1 MPWTR
6 HWVWSLIFFFPR
18 ERGGLFP
25 WHSLI
30 VTMKTGIFK
39 ASEVAQKVA
48 TASSTANVVDQYVLN
63 CLVLSL
69 FKSKILLNLL
79 G

>member
-1 MPWTR
+1 M
-6 HWVWSLIFFFPR
+6 
-18 ERGGLFP
+18 E
-25 WHSLI
+25 
-30 VTMKTGIFK
+30 TGIFK